1 MLEVSKPVTVSFR
14 CTESQISAL
23 NDLRSKNVLSALF
36 RAMLDA
42 SLGNQQELFLSLL
55 GISNNSALKLKEQ
68 YLKAQLYKQYVEV
81 QFNGSFQEYLNTLDT
96 SYIDLDLGTGL
107 TQTEVKEILQGYE
120 IEQTESVTPNANL
133 GDLETA
139 LTNLLSSKGISLE
152 ALASLGSHSV
162 KSSNE
167 SEIEV
172 EQTVNSVETG
182 EETSNGV
189 SEPSIGGFNPVETVE
204 DVSEEVDSAS
214 GVEAEEEVEVTKPL
228 ENTGSLMEDT
238 DTGNL
243 ETEVTVSEEVKE
255 PEPDDLDVT
264 NLAMDI
270 LGGIGV

>member
-81 QFNGSFQEYLNTLDT
+81 QFNGGFQEYLNTLDT

-107 TQTEVKEILQGYE
+107 TQTEVREILQGYE
-120 IEQTESVTPNANL
+120 IEQTSTAESSANL

-139 LTNLLSSKGISLE
+139 LTNLLSSKGISLD

-162 KSSNE
+162 KSGNE

-189 SEPSIGGFNPVETVE
+189 SEPIVDTVNPVETVE
-204 DVSEEVDSAS
+204 DVKEVE
-214 GVEAEEEVEVTKPL
+214 VEEEVEVTKPL
-228 ENTGSLMEDT
+228 GNTGSLTEDT
-238 DTGNL
+238 NTGNL
-243 ETEVTVSEEVKE
+243 ETEVPVSEEVKE

-264 NLAMDI
+264 NLAMGI